1 MIEATLCY
9 LICPA
14 PIREVLLG
22 LKKTGFG
29 QGKYDGIGG
38 KIEPGEA
45 PRQAA
50 AREVAEEIGV
60 RVDVA
65 DLVPAGDIRFLFPA
79 AREIEHHVFL
89 FLVWEWSGEPIETDE
104 IWPAWFRVDALPWE
118 EMWADAVHWL
128 PGVLDGGCVHGEIA
142 FNDDNE
148 TVAAVR
154 LEPWRDRPAAPPDL

>member
-9 LICPA
+9 LIRPA
-14 PIREVLLG
+14 PVREVLLG

-38 KIEPGEA
+38 KIEPGET

-50 AREVAEEIGV
+50 VREVGEEIGV

-65 DLVPAGDIRFLFPA
+65 DLVPAGDIQFLFPA
-79 AREIEHHVFL
+79 EREMEHHVFL
-89 FLVWEWSGEPIETDE
+89 FLVWNWSGEPIETDE
-104 IWPAWFRVDALPWE
+104 IRPAWFRVDALPWE

-128 PGVLDGGCVHGEIA
+128 PGVLDGGAVRGEIA

-154 LEPWRDRPAAPPDL
+154 LVPGQAAPDPAP

>member
-9 LICPA
+9 LIRPA
-14 PIREVLLG
+14 PVREVLLG

-38 KIEPGEA
+38 KIEPGET

-65 DLVPAGDIRFLFPA
+65 DLVPAGDIQFLFPA
-79 AREIEHHVFL
+79 AREMEHHVFL
-89 FLVWEWSGEPIETDE
+89 FLVWNWSGEPIETDE
-104 IWPAWFRVDALPWE
+104 IRPAWFRVDALPWE

-128 PGVLDGGCVHGEIA
+128 PGVLDGDAVHGEIA